1 LTRTLLTGLFCL
13 ISALAWGQ
21 SSQLEQTPSAPRAE
35 GADSLDQVLS
45 RWERTQRDMRS
56 LVVEF
61 TLVKPDKVFGTTD
74 KSDGVFRLLR
84 TPDGEVRASY
94 ERTPRKPN
102 DASLKLAA
110 GLLNRRTIY
119 LVDFNQKQEFRLN
132 LGQTDLVEFL
142 EDYFNPLST
151 LLDRKRA
158 EENYAMDIARDK
170 TYTYLNIKPKA
181 SDRPRGW
188 FFPISMTA
196 GRIALRNADS
206 KEIPKDMP
214 RQIWFQSG
222 SQEFFYEIKS
232 WRINAADGPTVDEFA
247 RAKNPP
253 GWKLLESDWP
263 LDAPRAK

>member
-1 LTRTLLTGLFCL
+1 MTRTFLTGFLCV

-21 SSQLEQTPSAPRAE
+21 SGQLEQAPSVPLAN

-61 TLVKPDKVFGTTD
+61 TLETQDKIFNATE

-94 ERTPRKPN
+94 ERTPQKPN
-102 DASLKLAA
+102 DASPKLTA

-119 LVDFNQKQEFRLN
+119 VLDFHQKQEYRLN
-132 LGQTDLVEFL
+132 IGQTDLVEFL
-142 EDYFNPLST
+142 QVYFNPLSA

-158 EENYAMDIARDK
+158 EDNYEMEITRDR
-170 TYTYLNIKPKA
+170 TYTYLTIKPKP

-188 FFPISMTA
+188 FFPITMKA
-196 GRIALRNADS
+196 GRIALLNADS
-206 KEIPKDMP
+206 KAVSKDLP
-214 RQIWFQSG
+214 RQIWFHNG
-222 SQEFFYEIKS
+222 SQEFIYEIKS
-232 WRINAADGPTVDEFA
+232 WRMNAADGPTADDFA

-253 GWKLLESDWP
+253 GWKLVELDWP
-263 LDAPRAK
+263 IETPRAK